1 MKENYSPVMQLG
13 QHSDVMLMRE
23 LSSDRLV
30 VRRISMQNQIEVY
43 EKIKDLED
51 KHIPKIYSI
60 TDLGDRKYEI
70 LEEYIE
76 GRTLEEILQ
85 EKGTV
90 GVEEAVWYM
99 AQLCDALEGL
109 RKAGLVHRDV
119 KPSNVIVTSD
129 ERLYLLDFDIA
140 RIHKKKEDSDT
151 QILGTMGYAAPEQF
165 GFRQTGAQT
174 DVYAAGVLL
183 NKLLTGKLPNEC
195 IPKGKIGYIIRR
207 CLYMDM
213 TRRYR
218 NAGALKRALYP
229 YMTKGQPLPIRILRK
244 IPGFR
249 SLSVIKMIVAVMA
262 YMFAFLLIEEYIH
275 EIITGESFM
284 RLGLFLVLVYYLY
297 IYFFAFDIFLLR
309 SRVKWLEKSRGRWT
323 YLIKCIVWGGGVWV
337 VIACML
343 TGVEWIFKIKW

>member
-1 MKENYSPVMQLG
+1 MKGNYSPVMQLG

-60 TDLGDRKYEI
+60 TDLGNGKYEV

-90 GVEEAVWYM
+90 RVEEAAWYM

-119 KPSNVIVTSD
+119 KPSNLIVTSD

-195 IPKGKIGYIIRR
+195 MPKGKIGYIIRR

-229 YMTKGQPLPIRILRK
+229 YMTKGQPLPVRILRK

-249 SLSVIKMIVAVMA
+249 SLSVIKMIVAVMV
-262 YMFAFLLIEEYIH
+262 YMFIGSCVWLAIPEINAQDFVVRALLWLYLIYC
-275 EIITGESFM
+275 
-284 RLGLFLVLVYYLY
+284 LYLY
-297 IYFFAFDIFLLR
+297 FFIFDIFLLR
-309 SRVKWLEKSRGRWT
+309 SRVKWLERSRGRWT
-323 YLIKCIVWGGGVWV
+323 YLIKCVVWGKGIWV
-337 VIACML
+337 AVGCIFVTIITML
-343 TGVEWIFKIKW
+343 GIEY